1 MMRVA
6 LAFAAPREGLARKAT
21 TTAMEADLTSR
32 TMIWPGDARPM
43 AEATLDLNTVTLKVL
58 MEPSMVIE
66 TFDERALELEASRE
80 RGEGHE
86 RKPN

>member
-1 MMRVA
+1 M
-6 LAFAAPREGLARKAT
+6 
-21 TTAMEADLTSR
+21 
-32 TMIWPGDARPM
+32 
-43 AEATLDLNTVTLKVL
+43 NTVTLKVL